1 MLCFAQHDIM
11 IHFSTY
17 GYPGPALY
25 PVSGFFSRPDPGKVR
40 SGSIRFRD
48 FTKHDIMIL
57 QSVYRYTDYGSC
69 IISGSLILFR
79 PDPGQ
84 VRSGSIIKHD
94 IMILHTLYIIYG
106 AGFSI
111 VTVSVLISHPD
122 PDPITIRI
130 HKICYI
136 LLSRM

>member
-1 MLCFAQHDIM
+1 M

-57 QSVYRYTDYGSC
+57 HSVYRYTDSGSC

-106 AGFSI
+106 SGFFIATGSMLLQQSDPAQLRSGSI
-111 VTVSVLISHPD
+111 RFV
-122 PDPITIRI
+122 
-130 HKICYI
+130 I
-136 LLSRM
+136 LCSSRM